1 MAIVAVI
8 MCVNFAACSDDDE
21 EEATLQSRVLG
32 NILQAL
38 MKICVQVLSLS
49 KVMVV

>member
-21 EEATLQSRVLG
+21 EEANATIEGTWKYTSSSDEDLRSGSFHFQ
-32 NILQAL
+32 
-38 MKICVQVLSLS
+38 K
-49 KVMVV
+49 